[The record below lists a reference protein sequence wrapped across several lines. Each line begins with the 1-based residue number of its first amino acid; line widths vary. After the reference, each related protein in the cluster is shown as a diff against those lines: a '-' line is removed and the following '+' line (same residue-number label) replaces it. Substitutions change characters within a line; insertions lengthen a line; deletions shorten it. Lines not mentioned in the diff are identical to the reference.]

1 MSDNETGAAAVEFRS
16 VTKVFKTGKQQHIAL
31 DGIDLR
37 IERGEIFG
45 VIGYSGA
52 GKSTLVRLINALEKP
67 TDGTVL
73 ISGDPITGVPES
85 RVRHLRR
92 DIGMIFQ
99 QFNLFRSRT
108 AAGNIEYPLKVA
120 GWPRARRKARV
131 AELLEFVG
139 LSDKARSYPDQLSGG
154 QKQRVGIARA
164 LATSPSLLL
173 ADEAT
178 SALDPETTGEVLRL
192 LKKINR
198 ELGVTI
204 VVITHEMDVIR
215 AVADRVA
222 VLAAGRIVELADT
235 FDVFSAPMATPT
247 RSFVET
253 VLHNRPTTGELER
266 LGERHPG
273 RLVTVDIDDE
283 RGIGAELAAAVT
295 AGVSFEVV
303 FGGVST
309 LQDKTFGSLTLA
321 LNGPDQEVSRFA
333 ERLAAHDAAAR
344 GAEALIAAAP
354 VVAEIADSPAAEGV
368 LSAGVPAAGETPT
381 RAAELEPA
389 GHAVAAVGAS
399 DAGVVADSVSAE
411 TDSSSRSVAQEPTR
425 TLLGGTAPQRAAA
438 GRGEPA
444 APIAGDTRTVDSAA
458 EGAQSEVQE
467 GAVPRPAGEVR
478 SA

>member
-1 MSDNETGAAAVEFRS
+1 MSDDGAADGGNSAATGGSSVAAVEFRS
-16 VTKVFKTGKQQHIAL
+16 VTKVFRTGKQRHTAL

-37 IERGEIFG
+37 IEQGEIFG

-52 GKSTLVRLINALEKP
+52 GKSTLVRLINALEQP
-67 TDGTVL
+67 TEGTVL
-73 ISGDPITGVPES
+73 VSGDPITGVPET
-85 RVRHLRR
+85 RVRQLRR
-92 DIGMIFQ
+92 DIGMVFQ

-204 VVITHEMDVIR
+204 VVVTHEMDVIR

-222 VLAAGRIVELADT
+222 VLAEGRIVELAST
-235 FDVFSAPMATPT
+235 FEVFSAPAAPPT

-253 VLHNRPTTGELER
+253 VLHNRPTADELQR
-266 LGERHPG
+266 LGERRAG
-273 RLVTVDIDDE
+273 RLVTVAVDDE
-283 RGIGAELAAAVT
+283 HGIGPALAAAG
-295 AGVSFEVV
+295 AQGVSFEIV

-321 LNGPDQEVSRFA
+321 LDGPEDAVRQVA
-333 ERLAAHDAAAR
+333 ERL
-344 GAEALIAAAP
+344 
-354 VVAEIADSPAAEGV
+354 
-368 LSAGVPAAGETPT
+368 
-381 RAAELEPA
+381 EL
-389 GHAVAAVGAS
+389 GAS
-399 DAGVVADSVSAE
+399 VRKVAVEAE
-411 TDSSSRSVAQEPTR
+411 SDR
-425 TLLGGTAPQRAAA
+425 
-438 GRGEPA
+438 
-444 APIAGDTRTVDSAA
+444 
-458 EGAQSEVQE
+458 
-467 GAVPRPAGEVR
+467 R

>member
-1 MSDNETGAAAVEFRS
+1 MSENPAAAVEFRS
-16 VTKVFKTGKQQHIAL
+16 VTKVFEAGKQSHTAL
-31 DGIDLR
+31 SDIDLR

-67 TDGTVL
+67 TSGTVL

-85 RVRHLRR
+85 RVRQLRR
-92 DIGMIFQ
+92 DIGMVFQ

-139 LSDKARSYPDQLSGG
+139 LTEKARSYPDQLSGG

-178 SALDPETTGEVLRL
+178 SALDPETTQEVLRL
-192 LKKINR
+192 LQKINR

-222 VLAAGRIVELADT
+222 VLAEGRIVELAST
-235 FDVFSAPMATPT
+235 FEVFAAPQAVPT

-253 VLHNRPTTGELER
+253 VLHNRPSADELKR
-266 LGERHPG
+266 LGERHSG

-283 RGIGAELAAAVT
+283 RGIGDALATAAH
-295 AGVSFEVV
+295 AGVRFEVV
-303 FGGVST
+303 YGGVSA
-309 LQDKTFGSLTLA
+309 LQDKTFGSVTLA
-321 LNGPDQEVSRFA
+321 LEGPD
-333 ERLAAHDAAAR
+333 DAVNK
-344 GAEALIAAAP
+344 
-354 VVAEIADSPAAEGV
+354 VVD
-368 LSAGVPAAGETPT
+368 
-381 RAAELEPA
+381 ELERR
-389 GHAVAAVGAS
+389 AVV
-399 DAGVVADSVSAE
+399 
-411 TDSSSRSVAQEPTR
+411 
-425 TLLGGTAPQRAAA
+425 
-438 GRGEPA
+438 
-444 APIAGDTRTVDSAA
+444 
-458 EGAQSEVQE
+458 
-467 GAVPRPAGEVR
+467 
-478 SA
+478 

>member
-1 MSDNETGAAAVEFRS
+1 MSDNGTAAAVEFRS
-16 VTKVFKTGKQQHIAL
+16 VTKVFRTGKQDHTAL
-31 DGIDLR
+31 DDIDLR
-37 IERGEIFG
+37 IEQGEIFG

-67 TDGTVL
+67 TDGTIL

-192 LKKINR
+192 LRKINR

-222 VLAAGRIVELADT
+222 VLAEGRIVELAST
-235 FDVFSAPMATPT
+235 FDVFAAPTAAPT

-253 VLHNRPTTGELER
+253 VLHNRPTADELEQLR
-266 LGERHPG
+266 KRHSG
-273 RLVTVDIDDE
+273 RLVIVEIDDE
-283 RGIGAELAAAVT
+283 RGVGDALAVAVHG
-295 AGVSFEVV
+295 GVRFEIVH
-303 FGGVST
+303 GGVSS

-321 LNGPDQEVSRFA
+321 LDGPE
-333 ERLAAHDAAAR
+333 DA
-344 GAEALIAAAP
+344 
-354 VVAEIADSPAAEGV
+354 VDKVAD
-368 LSAGVPAAGETPT
+368 
-381 RAAELEPA
+381 ELE
-389 GHAVAAVGAS
+389 
-399 DAGVVADSVSAE
+399 
-411 TDSSSRSVAQEPTR
+411 R
-425 TLLGGTAPQRAAA
+425 
-438 GRGEPA
+438 
-444 APIAGDTRTVDSAA
+444 
-458 EGAQSEVQE
+458 
-467 GAVPRPAGEVR
+467 R

>member
-1 MSDNETGAAAVEFRS
+1 MSDAVPAVEFRS
-16 VTKVFKTGKQQHIAL
+16 VSKVFGKGEQRQTAL

-37 IERGEIFG
+37 IEKGEIFG

-67 TDGTVL
+67 TGGTIE
-73 ISGDPITGVPES
+73 ISGTPITGVPE
-85 RVRHLRR
+85 REVRRLRR
-92 DIGMIFQ
+92 DIGMVFQ

-120 GWPRARRKARV
+120 GWKRAERKARV

-173 ADEAT
+173 ADEST

-192 LKKINR
+192 LRKINR

-222 VLAAGRIVELADT
+222 VLAEGRVVELAST
-235 FDVFSAPMATPT
+235 FEVFATPRAAPT

-253 VLHNRPTTGELER
+253 VLHDQPSDAER
-266 LGERHPG
+266 KALTERHGG
-273 RLVTVDIDDE
+273 RLVTVTIDDE
-283 RGIGAELAAAVT
+283 RGIGAALAT
-295 AGVSFEVV
+295 ATHADVRFEVV
-303 FGGVST
+303 YGGVRT

-321 LNGPDQEVSRFA
+321 LHGPD
-333 ERLAAHDAAAR
+333 DA
-344 GAEALIAAAP
+344 
-354 VVAEIADSPAAEGV
+354 VAKVIG
-368 LSAGVPAAGETPT
+368 
-381 RAAELEPA
+381 ELETA
-389 GHAVAAVGAS
+389 GKG
-399 DAGVVADSVSAE
+399 
-411 TDSSSRSVAQEPTR
+411 
-425 TLLGGTAPQRAAA
+425 
-438 GRGEPA
+438 
-444 APIAGDTRTVDSAA
+444 
-458 EGAQSEVQE
+458 
-467 GAVPRPAGEVR
+467 
-478 SA
+478 